1 MRPPDPIV
9 PAPRRTAATAQAL
22 RRSAR
27 LLVLWVGLAAVSCR
41 SIPAPDAKSHAD
53 VTAPAHWVAAPSWS
67 PTQAPDHDWIA
78 SFSSPD
84 LAAFVDRV
92 LAENKDL
99 KAAGARLEV
108 AESNAR
114 ILGADLYPQLQ
125 GGFSAQRDLQNFI
138 GLPLPGADPN
148 SVLSSRSNRFGLSLN
163 LSWEVDLWGR
173 IRAAKRAAI
182 AEFQASDFDRDTAA
196 LSLAGQAAKT
206 WFTLAEAHD
215 QVALARS
222 AIATFTETE
231 TAIRERFERGLAAN
245 GQSTASQLLL
255 ASGDVAVARERLA
268 ARQELEGRASRLLEI
283 LAGTYPAGKAGTS
296 ALLPELPGKVPTG
309 LPATLLDR
317 RPDLA
322 AAERRIAAADQRL
335 LEAKRALLPA
345 ISLTGSFG
353 SASDDIGDLLS
364 GDFSIWSV
372 AGNLA
377 QPIFQGGRLRA
388 NIDRRGSEL
397 ALAAAEFEQTALT
410 AFGEVENTL
419 AAETF
424 LTRRVDAL
432 AESSRLALEAYRRS
446 LEEFE
451 LGTGDVLTV
460 LTAQQRLFAS
470 RSQGLA
476 VRRERLEN
484 RVDLYLAL
492 GGSFRALV
500 APQEKSTAPATAR
513 PAH

>member
-1 MRPPDPIV
+1 MCPSDPIV
-9 PAPRRTAATAQAL
+9 PLSRR
-22 RRSAR
+22 
-27 LLVLWVGLAAVSCR
+27 AAVAGRCLRAIGGIAALVMVVALGACQSV
-41 SIPAPDAKSHAD
+41 SPPDAKSHAS
-53 VTAPAHWVAAPSWS
+53 VKAPAHWIAGPSWT
-67 PTQAPDHDWIA
+67 PTHAPDHDWIA

-92 LAENKDL
+92 IADNKDL
-99 KAAGARLEV
+99 KAARSRLEV

-114 ILGADLYPQLQ
+114 IIGADLYPQLQ

-163 LSWEVDLWGR
+163 LSWEIDLWGR

-182 AEFQASDFDRDTAA
+182 AEFEASDFDRATAE

-231 TAIRERFERGLAAN
+231 TAIRERFERGLVEN

-283 LAGTYPAGKAGTS
+283 LAGTYPAGKAGAS

-353 SASDDIGDLLS
+353 SASEDIGEILS

-397 ALAAAEFEQTALT
+397 ELAATEFEKTALT
-410 AFGEVENTL
+410 AFGEVENAL

-460 LTAQQRLFAS
+460 LAAQQRLFTS
-470 RSQGLA
+470 RAQWLA

-492 GGSFRALV
+492 GGSFRPIV
-500 APQEKSTAPATAR
+500 APQEKSTGP
-513 PAH
+513 

>member
-1 MRPPDPIV
+1 MRPSNPIV
-9 PAPRRTAATAQAL
+9 PLCRHAPVAARGLRVAGRILAL
-22 RRSAR
+22 VSA
-27 LLVLWVGLAAVSCR
+27 VAFAACQSVS
-41 SIPAPDAKSHAD
+41 PPDAKSHAS
-53 VTAPAHWVAAPSWS
+53 VKAPAHWIAGPSWT
-67 PTQAPDHDWIA
+67 PTHAPDHDWIA

-92 LAENKDL
+92 LADNKGL
-99 KAAGARLEV
+99 KAARSRLEV

-114 ILGADLYPQLQ
+114 IIGADLYPQLQ

-163 LSWEVDLWGR
+163 LSWEIDLWGR

-182 AEFQASDFDRDTAA
+182 AEFEASDFDRATAE

-231 TAIRERFERGLAAN
+231 TAIRERFERGLVEN

-283 LAGTYPAGKAGTS
+283 LAGTYPAGKAGAS

-372 AGNLA
+372 AGNA
-377 QPIFQGGRLRA
+377 VQPIFQGGRLRA

-397 ALAAAEFEQTALT
+397 ELAATEFEKTALT
-410 AFGEVENTL
+410 AFGEVENAL

-460 LTAQQRLFAS
+460 LAAQQRLFTS

-492 GGSFRALV
+492 GGSFRPIV
-500 APQEKSTAPATAR
+500 APPEKTVEP
-513 PAH
+513 

>member
-1 MRPPDPIV
+1 MCPSDPILLLH
-9 PAPRRTAATAQAL
+9 RRATASRKVRAAGSLIAL
-22 RRSAR
+22 VS
-27 LLVLWVGLAAVSCR
+27 GLALGACR
-41 SIPAPDAKSHAD
+41 HASPPDAKSSAS
-53 VTAPAHWVAAPSWS
+53 VKAPTHWIAGPSWT
-67 PTQAPDHDWIA
+67 PTFTPDHDWIA

-84 LAAFVDRV
+84 LAAFIDRV

-99 KAAGARLEV
+99 KAARARLEV

-114 ILGADLYPQLQ
+114 IIGAELYPQLQ

-148 SVLSSRSNRFGLSLN
+148 TPLSSRSNRFGLSLN
-163 LSWEVDLWGR
+163 LSWEIDLWGR
-173 IRAAKRAAI
+173 VRAAKRAAI
-182 AEFQASDFDRDTAA
+182 AEFEASDFDRATAE

-206 WFTLAEAHD
+206 WFTVAEAHD
-215 QVALARS
+215 QVTLARS

-231 TAIRERFERGLAAN
+231 TAIRERFERGLAEK

-268 ARQELEGRASRLLEI
+268 ARQEMEGRASRLLEI
-283 LAGTYPAGKAGTS
+283 LAGSYPAGKAGAS
-296 ALLPELPGKVPTG
+296 ALLPELPGEVPTG

-345 ISLTGSFG
+345 ISLTGRFG
-353 SASDDIGDLLS
+353 SASEDIGEILS

-397 ALAAAEFEQTALT
+397 VLAATDFEQTALT
-410 AFGEVENTL
+410 AFGEVENAL

-470 RSQGLA
+470 RAQWLS

-492 GGSFRALV
+492 GGSFRPTL
-500 APQEKSTAPATAR
+500 APPEKTIAP
-513 PAH
+513 